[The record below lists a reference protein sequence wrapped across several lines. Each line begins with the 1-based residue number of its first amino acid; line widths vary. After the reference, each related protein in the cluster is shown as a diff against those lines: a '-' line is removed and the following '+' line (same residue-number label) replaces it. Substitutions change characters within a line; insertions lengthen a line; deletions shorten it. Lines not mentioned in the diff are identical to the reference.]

1 MDWNKIAE
9 YLRESG
15 FFTQK
20 AKYIVC
26 DSVLAEEEDNNFWI
40 SIYSTPNDSVV
51 IYMCQRFQGKKFSV
65 CDYYDES
72 QDTYNFIHYL
82 REHLEDMNI
91 ALDRKIAK
99 EFPNIF

>member
-1 MDWNKIAE
+1 MDWNKIAD

-15 FFTQK
+15 FFTQE

-26 DSVLAEEEDNNFWI
+26 DSVLAEEDNNFWI
-40 SIYSTPNDSVV
+40 SIYSSPNDSVV
-51 IYMCQRFQGKKFSV
+51 IYMCQRVRGKKFSV

-82 REHLEDMNI
+82 REHLENMSI
-91 ALDRKIAK
+91 ALERKIAK
-99 EFPNIF
+99 EFLDIF